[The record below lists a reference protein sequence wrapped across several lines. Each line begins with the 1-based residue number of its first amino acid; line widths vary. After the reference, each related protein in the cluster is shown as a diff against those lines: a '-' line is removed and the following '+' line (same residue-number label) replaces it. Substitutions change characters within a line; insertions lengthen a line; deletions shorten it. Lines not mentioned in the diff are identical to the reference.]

1 VDTTTTVW
9 LGLTV
14 ACARCHDHKYDPIAQ
29 REYYQFYAYFNNLPE
44 TGGVDRGGQ
53 ANPVLE
59 LPTPEQ
65 TATIAKLKEALA
77 EKEARL
83 AALPATTTDAERIP
97 VQAERDAARKA
108 LQDARNGVLTTMVM
122 EERPQPRDS
131 FLLVR
136 GAYDKYGE
144 RVFPGVPAVLPS
156 LPSTAAPNR
165 LSMAR
170 WLVDPQN
177 PLTARVTV
185 NRFWQQIFGTGLVK
199 TSEDFG
205 VQGERPSHP
214 ELLDWLA
221 SEYLRTGWDTKA
233 LLRLLVTSTAYKQ
246 SSRVAPGMAER
257 DPENRFLARGPRFRL
272 SSAMLRD
279 QALAVSGLLVEK
291 QGGPSVKPYQ
301 PGGVW
306 EDATFGQI
314 KYQQDHGENLHRR
327 TLYTFWRRIVGPT
340 NLFDTAARQ
349 SCTVRQSRTN
359 TPLHALTLL
368 NDTTYVEAARVLAQ
382 RVLSSGGASAEARV
396 QFAFRL
402 ATARK
407 ATAEE
412 LRVLLA
418 SLERLRDQYRVDKEA
433 ATALLAVGEA
443 PRDATLDTVEH
454 AAYAALCGMILNLD
468 EVVTKE

>member
-1 VDTTTTVW
+1 V
-9 LGLTV
+9 G
-14 ACARCHDHKYDPIAQ
+14 CARCHDHKYDPIAQ

-59 LPTPEQ
+59 LPTSEQ
-65 TATIAKLKEALA
+65 TATIAKLKDVLA

-83 AALPATTTDAERIP
+83 AALPATTPEAERTP

-122 EERPQPRDS
+122 EERPEPRQS

-144 RVFPGVPAVLPS
+144 RVYPGVPAVLPP
-156 LPSTAAPNR
+156 LPPAAAPNR

-185 NRFWQQIFGTGLVK
+185 NRFWQQFFGTGLVK

-221 SEYLRTGWDTKA
+221 TEFLRTRWDTKA
-233 LLRLLVTSTAYKQ
+233 LLRLLVTSAAYKQ
-246 SSRVAPGMAER
+246 SSRLGPGMAER
-257 DPENRFLARGPRFRL
+257 DPENRLLARGPRFRL

-301 PGGVW
+301 PAGVW

-382 RVLSSGGASAEARV
+382 RVLTRGGTTPEARI

-402 ATARK
+402 ATAR
-407 ATAEE
+407 TPTVDE

-418 SLERLRDQYRVDKEA
+418 SLERLQAQYGADKEA
-433 ATALLAVGEA
+433 ANALLAVGEA
-443 PRDATLDTVEH
+443 PRDTTLDPIEH
-454 AAYAALCGMILNLD
+454 ASYAALCGMILNLD